1 MPGEAGEASRGPTA
15 VHCLTVDSRAAVDD
29 LVAKAVAAGGRPGPP
44 ARAEEARYTDTFS
57 DPDGN
62 AWEVVWMDR
71 LHSSTDQ
78 ARSRTRWLHA
88 RSPSRPSSGD
98 GGLAGHIGT
107 LDRGRG
113 PRCGGS
119 RIARGV
125 ERTDTAVS
133 DLTDTPRISSNDGDG
148 VAREIHAE
156 ILVGADGSQGTTKWA
171 IPQEHRRRLHRVA
184 EGTDSPLALIVG
196 RDITGSRA
204 FR

>member
-1 MPGEAGEASRGPTA
+1 
-15 VHCLTVDSRAAVDD
+15 VDSRAAVDD

-88 RSPSRPSSGD
+88 PEPESAVVRRRWTGRSHRD
-98 GGLAGHIGT
+98 A
-107 LDRGRG
+107 G
-113 PRCGGS
+113 PRS
-119 RIARGV
+119 RTSVRRLPIARGV

-133 DLTDTPRISSNDGDG
+133 DLTDTPRISSNDEDG

-196 RDITGSRA
+196 RDITGSSA